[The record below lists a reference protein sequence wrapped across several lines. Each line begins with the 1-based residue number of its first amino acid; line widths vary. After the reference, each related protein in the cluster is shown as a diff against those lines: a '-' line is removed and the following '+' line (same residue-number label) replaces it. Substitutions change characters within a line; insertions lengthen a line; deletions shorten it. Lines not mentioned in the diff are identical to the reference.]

1 MHRGHYGIFCI
12 NRVSYKTKMKKL
24 QPVAVVWEF
33 SGGGYSD
40 LVSLLRLDV
49 YVTLHFF
56 AARNSVA
63 YSTFG
68 PSDIKGPFSVSAGRH
83 ADLRRYNYI
92 TGPATLVVSV
102 DSLWP

>member
-1 MHRGHYGIFCI
+1 MYQPCI
-12 NRVSYKTKMKKL
+12 LQDENEKKL

-68 PSDIKGPFSVSAGRH
+68 PSDTKDPFSVSAGR
-83 ADLRRYNYI
+83 ASRRF
-92 TGPATLVVSV
+92 T
-102 DSLWP
+102 SL